1 MLCGDVTLD
10 VNAFVHLSRMP
21 ALSQLDF
28 TLSPPLLNQTIPS
41 NLPLSFPSLH
51 EFVLYSICLDPIS
64 QLLSRIKL
72 PAVMDFTAFIEHR
85 PSQLDLSIFISTIR
99 TSGIGHTIQGL
110 QLDQGSKH
118 ILAEALKHVLCFQDL
133 QPCTKFRILR
143 RLNLNFEWHVE
154 LTDSELLML
163 ASAWPHLE
171 HLIINPDWG
180 WKTQGG
186 ITPNGLVQLLKRCRA
201 LSQVALAI
209 DTQGYTESPPPS
221 ERFGLTL
228 PPTFSLDIVDSTI
241 KEESVPAIAAFL
253 ACIAPCPKFT
263 FYSWEGWFMVQ
274 SDDKIRWGHVYER
287 ANRALEQRS

>member
-1 MLCGDVTLD
+1 MRRPDISFSTFFSSYICRWRNLQTVLCGDVTLD

-21 ALSQLDF
+21 ALSQLAF

-209 DTQGYTESPPPS
+209 DTQGYTESPPPRICS
-221 ERFGLTL
+221 GHRRF
-228 PPTFSLDIVDSTI
+228 
-241 KEESVPAIAAFL
+241 
-253 ACIAPCPKFT
+253 PC
-263 FYSWEGWFMVQ
+263 
-274 SDDKIRWGHVYER
+274 VY
-287 ANRALEQRS
+287 RALPQIYFLFLGGLVYGSIR